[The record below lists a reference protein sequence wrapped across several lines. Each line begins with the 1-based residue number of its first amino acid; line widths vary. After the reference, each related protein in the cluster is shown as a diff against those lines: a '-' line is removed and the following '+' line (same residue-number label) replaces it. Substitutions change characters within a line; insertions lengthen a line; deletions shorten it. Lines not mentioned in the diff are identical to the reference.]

1 MLQFRNISK
10 SFDGR
15 SKAVH
20 NLNLRVPKGTAFG
33 FLGPNGAGKTTT
45 VKMMVGLLFPDS
57 GEITVGGYPGGST
70 AAKSITGFMSE
81 NPQFYPHLKTVE
93 VIELVGKL
101 FGYNQTKTKQIATKL
116 LGKVGLARESKTPV
130 RKFSKGMIQRLAFA
144 TALVN
149 SPDLLILDEPLDGLD
164 PIGRLDF
171 KRLLLELKQKGVTI
185 FLSSHILSDVEELC
199 DRVAII
205 SYGQVKA
212 EGEPKA
218 LRQRGEKTLEETFV
232 RIVRQ

>member
-1 MLQFRNISK
+1 MLQLKNISK
-10 SFDGR
+10 SFDTRG
-15 SKAVH
+15 KAVQ
-20 NLNLRVPKGTAFG
+20 NLNLKVPKGTAFG

-57 GEITVGGYPGGST
+57 GEITIGGYPGGSI
-70 AAKSITGFMSE
+70 AAKRITGFMSE
-81 NPQFYPHLKTVE
+81 NPQFYSHLKAVE
-93 VIELVGKL
+93 VIELVGEL
-101 FGYNQTKTKQIATKL
+101 FGYTQTKTKRIAPKL
-116 LGKVGLARESKTPV
+116 LEKVGLARESQTPV

-144 TALVN
+144 SALVN

-171 KRLLLELKQKGVTI
+171 KRLLLELKKKGTTI

-205 SYGQVKA
+205 NRGQVKA
-212 EGEPKA
+212 EGEPKT
-218 LRQRGEKTLEETFV
+218 LRQRGEKTLEEAFV